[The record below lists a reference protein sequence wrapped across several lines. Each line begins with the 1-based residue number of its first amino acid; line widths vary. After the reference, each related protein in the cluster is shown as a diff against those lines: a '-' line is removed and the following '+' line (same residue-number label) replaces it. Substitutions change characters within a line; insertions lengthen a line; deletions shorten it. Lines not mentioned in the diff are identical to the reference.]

1 MSAVSPAA
9 PTRRRLPRP
18 DVAGWATGLASGL
31 AAGVGDRLAASP
43 RWQSVREHGERA
55 WSRTTPA
62 RQRAAATGA
71 FVTPLGWVAL
81 AGLALTLWVGLDRS
95 WTELTVVASAL
106 AVVLLAALAWVLGK
120 TAYDVDIALD
130 DQRVQVGAEALGRL
144 LIRNRGTR
152 SLLPTRIELPVA
164 RAVAS
169 FDLPAL
175 GKQEEHEEFFAVPT
189 RRRGVIP
196 VGPVLSV
203 RADPLHLLR
212 RAQRWTE
219 QVELFVHPRTLVID
233 SGHAGFLKDVEG
245 VTTQDL
251 SSSDVSFHALRDYV
265 PGDDRRAIHWKTTA
279 RTGRFMVRV
288 FEETRRSHLL
298 LLLSV
303 RPEDYASPED
313 FEVAVSSVASL
324 GLQCLREDR
333 DLSVVTQAGR
343 LRFPSARGLLDELS
357 RVELRPDCAP
367 LQTLAEE
374 GVALVP
380 GASVVAVVTGSATDA
395 AALRA
400 ADRVAPMDAFTFAV
414 RCAEGQ
420 EVARRRI
427 GRLTVLDLSAL
438 DDLPRAVR
446 TMR

>member
-9 PTRRRLPRP
+9 PARRRLPRP
-18 DVAGWATGLASGL
+18 DVTGWATSRVTALGN
-31 AAGVGDRLAASP
+31 RLTASP
-43 RWQSVREHGERA
+43 RWQKVRETGELA
-55 WSRTTPA
+55 WGRTAPV
-62 RQRAAATGA
+62 RERVATVGA

-81 AGLALTLWVGLDRS
+81 AGLVLTLWVGLDRS
-95 WTELTVVASAL
+95 WTELTVVATAL
-106 AVVLLAALAWVLGK
+106 AVTLLAALAWVLGK
-120 TAYDVDIALD
+120 TAYEVDIALD

-144 LIRNRGTR
+144 LIRNRGSR

-175 GKQEEHEEFFAVPT
+175 GRQDEHEEFFAVPT

-233 SGHAGFLKDVEG
+233 SGHAGFLKVVEG

-303 RPEDYASPED
+303 RPEDYATPDD
-313 FEVAVSSVASL
+313 FEIAVSSVASL

-357 RVELRPDCAP
+357 RVELVPASAP
-367 LQTLAEE
+367 LPTLAED
-374 GVALVP
+374 GVAQVP
-380 GASVVAVVTGSATDA
+380 GASIVAVVTGSGTEA
-395 AALRA
+395 AELRA

-420 EVARRRI
+420 QVARRRI
-427 GRLTVLDLSAL
+427 GRLTVLDLSGL

>member
-1 MSAVSPAA
+1 MSAATPAV
-9 PTRRRLPRP
+9 PGRRRLLRV
-18 DVAGWATGLASGL
+18 DVSGRWTELVSDLGRSRALTGTRRLTDDVWTRIAPVRRRIAGI
-31 AAGVGDRLAASP
+31 
-43 RWQSVREHGERA
+43 
-55 WSRTTPA
+55 
-62 RQRAAATGA
+62 GA
-71 FVTPLGWVAL
+71 FVMPLGWVAL
-81 AGLALTLWVGLDRS
+81 ASLVLAVVVGLDRS
-95 WTELTVVASAL
+95 WSELTAVATAL
-106 AVVLLAALAWVLGK
+106 AVVLLVAVAWVAGK
-120 TAYDVDIALD
+120 TAYDVEIALD
-130 DQRVQVGAEALGRL
+130 SERVQVGDDALGRL

-152 SLLPTRIELPVA
+152 SLLPTSIELPVA

-175 GKQEEHEEFFAVPT
+175 GRRDEHEELFAVPT

-196 VGPVLSV
+196 VGPVVSV

-219 QVELFVHPRTLVID
+219 QVELFVHPHTVVID

-303 RPEDYASPED
+303 RPEDYATPDD
-313 FEVAVSSVASL
+313 FEMAVSSVASL

-333 DLSVVTQAGR
+333 DLSVVTQTGR
-343 LRFPSARGLLDELS
+343 LRYPSGRGLLDELS
-357 RVELRPDCAP
+357 RIELVPGAAP
-367 LQTLAEE
+367 IPSLAED

-380 GASVVAVVTGSATDA
+380 GASIVALVTGGDVEA

-400 ADRVAPMDAFTFAV
+400 ADRAAPLDAFTFAA
-414 RCAEGQ
+414 RCAGGQ
-420 EVARRRI
+420 SVARRKI

>member
-1 MSAVSPAA
+1 MSSASPAA
-9 PTRRRLPRP
+9 HVRGRLPRVDASRWVSALGTSPGWVRVRDHAERTWRRTSPARRRL
-18 DVAGWATGLASGL
+18 T
-31 AAGVGDRLAASP
+31 
-43 RWQSVREHGERA
+43 SV
-55 WSRTTPA
+55 
-62 RQRAAATGA
+62 GA
-71 FVTPLGWVAL
+71 FVTTLGWVAL
-81 AGLALTLWVGLDRS
+81 TSLVVTLVVGLDRGWS
-95 WTELTVVASAL
+95 ELTVTATALGVA
-106 AVVLLAALAWVLGK
+106 LLAALAWVLGK
-120 TAYDVDIALD
+120 TAYDVDIALND
-130 DQRVQVGAEALGRL
+130 DRVQVGDDALGRL
-144 LIRNRGTR
+144 LIRNRGKR

-175 GKQEEHEEFFAVPT
+175 GKQDEHEELFAVPT

-196 VGPVLSV
+196 VGPVVSV
-203 RADPLHLLR
+203 RADPLQLLR

-219 QVELFVHPRTLVID
+219 QVELFVHPRTILID
-233 SGHAGFLKDVEG
+233 TSHAGFLKDVEG

-265 PGDDRRAIHWKTTA
+265 RGDDRRAIHWKTTA

-303 RPEDYASPED
+303 RPEDYVSAED
-313 FEVAVSSVASL
+313 FEIAVSSVASL

-343 LRFPSARGLLDELS
+343 LRFPSGRGLLDELS
-357 RVELRPDCAP
+357 RVELVPGAAP
-367 LQTLAEE
+367 VPGLAEE
-374 GVALVP
+374 GVAMVP
-380 GASVVAVVTGSATDA
+380 SASIVALVTGGATDA
-395 AALRA
+395 GALRA
-400 ADRVAPMDAFTFAV
+400 ADRVAPLDAFTFAV
-414 RCAEGQ
+414 RCADAQ
-420 EVARRRI
+420 AVARRRI
-427 GRLTVLDLSAL
+427 GRLTVLDLSGL

>member
-9 PTRRRLPRP
+9 PARRRLPRV
-18 DVAGWATGLASGL
+18 DVAGWVAERRG
-31 AAGVGDRLAASP
+31 RLTASP
-43 RWQSVREHGERA
+43 RWTSASTYAESAWARTAPVRE
-55 WSRTTPA
+55 RT
-62 RQRAAATGA
+62 AAVGA
-71 FVTPLGWVAL
+71 FVTPLGWVAIVSL
-81 AGLALTLWVGLDRS
+81 VVTLWVGLDRA
-95 WTELTVVASAL
+95 WTELAVVATAL
-106 AVVLLAALAWVLGK
+106 GVVLLAALAWVLGK

-130 DQRVQVGAEALGRL
+130 DQRVQVGDEALGRL
-144 LIRNRGTR
+144 LIRNRGKR
-152 SLLPTRIELPVA
+152 SLLPTRIELPVS

-175 GKQEEHEEFFAVPT
+175 GREDEHEEYFAVPT

-303 RPEDYASPED
+303 RPEDYADAED
-313 FEVAVSSVASL
+313 FEIAVSSVASL

-333 DLSVVTQAGR
+333 DLSVVTQSGR
-343 LRFPSARGLLDELS
+343 LRFPSGRGLLDELS
-357 RVELRPDCAP
+357 RVELVPGSAP
-367 LQTLAEE
+367 VTSLAED
-374 GVALVP
+374 GVAAVP
-380 GASVVAVVTGSATDA
+380 GASIVAIVTGSGADATD
-395 AALRA
+395 LRA
-400 ADRVAPMDAFTFAV
+400 ADRVAPLDAYTFAV
-414 RCAEGQ
+414 RCAGGQ
-420 EVARRRI
+420 QVARRRI
-427 GRLTVLDLSAL
+427 SRLTVLDLSIL

>member
-1 MSAVSPAA
+1 MSSAA
-9 PTRRRLPRP
+9 PVAPARRWLPRP
-18 DVAGWATGLASGL
+18 DLPGWASSLGS
-31 AAGVGDRLAASP
+31 SP
-43 RWQSVREHGERA
+43 RWESARDNTARA
-55 WSRTTPA
+55 WRRTTPA
-62 RQRAAATGA
+62 RERVAGVGS

-81 AGLALTLWVGLDRS
+81 ASLVLTLLIGLDRS
-95 WTELTVVASAL
+95 WSELTVVATAL
-106 AVVLLAALAWVLGK
+106 AVALLAALAWVLGK
-120 TAYDVDIALD
+120 TAYEVDIALD
-130 DQRVQVGAEALGRL
+130 DERVQVGDDALGRL
-144 LIRNRGTR
+144 LIRNHGKR

-175 GKQEEHEEFFAVPT
+175 GRKDEHEELFAVPT

-219 QVELFVHPRTLVID
+219 QVELFVHPRTVVID

-245 VTTQDL
+245 VTTQNL

-265 PGDDRRAIHWKTTA
+265 AGDDRRAIHWKTTA
-279 RTGRFMVRV
+279 RTGKFMVRV

-313 FEVAVSSVASL
+313 FEIAVSSVASL

-333 DLSVVTQAGR
+333 DLSVVTQSGR
-343 LRFPSARGLLDELS
+343 IRFPSGRGLLDELS
-357 RVELRPDCAP
+357 RVNLVPGSAP
-367 LQTLAEE
+367 VPTLAED
-374 GVALVP
+374 GVAMVP
-380 GASVVAVVTGSATDA
+380 SASVVAVVTGGATEA
-395 AALRA
+395 AELRA
-400 ADRVAPMDAFTFAV
+400 ADRAAPLDAFTFAV
-414 RCAEGQ
+414 RCADVQ
-420 EVARRRI
+420 AVARRRI
-427 GRLTVLDLSAL
+427 GRLTVLDLSGL
-438 DDLPRAVR
+438 DDLPRAMR
-446 TMR
+446 TLR

>member
-9 PTRRRLPRP
+9 PARRRLPRP
-18 DVAGWATGLASGL
+18 DVTGWATSRAT
-31 AAGVGDRLAASP
+31 AVGDRLTASP
-43 RWQSVREHGERA
+43 RWQAVRETGELA
-55 WSRTTPA
+55 WGRTAPV
-62 RQRAAATGA
+62 RERVATVGA

-81 AGLALTLWVGLDRS
+81 AGLVLTLWVGLDRS
-95 WTELTVVASAL
+95 WTELTVVATAL
-106 AVVLLAALAWVLGK
+106 AVTLLAALAWVLGK
-120 TAYDVDIALD
+120 TAYEVDIALD
-130 DQRVQVGAEALGRL
+130 DQRVQVGDEALGRL
-144 LIRNRGTR
+144 LIRNRGSR

-175 GKQEEHEEFFAVPT
+175 GRQDEHEEFFAVPT

-303 RPEDYASPED
+303 RPEDYATPDD
-313 FEVAVSSVASL
+313 FEIAVSSVASL

-357 RVELRPDCAP
+357 RVELVPASAP
-367 LQTLAEE
+367 LPTLAED
-374 GVALVP
+374 GVAQVP
-380 GASVVAVVTGSATDA
+380 GASIVAVVTGSGTEA
-395 AALRA
+395 AELRA

-414 RCAEGQ
+414 RCADAQ
-420 EVARRRI
+420 QVARRRI
-427 GRLTVLDLSAL
+427 GRLTVLDLSGL

>member
-1 MSAVSPAA
+1 MVPASDGLHHGDFSMSVVSAPAGA
-9 PTRRRLPRP
+9 RQRLPQLPQLPEIR
-18 DVAGWATGLASGL
+18 
-31 AAGVGDRLAASP
+31 DRLAAGWLRLAP
-43 RWQSVREHGERA
+43 VRH
-55 WSRTTPA
+55 
-62 RQRAAATGA
+62 RAAALGTV
-71 FVTPLGWVAL
+71 VTVLGWTAL
-81 AGLALTLWVGLDRS
+81 ASLLLALVVGINRG
-95 WTELTVVASAL
+95 WAELTVVAVFL
-106 AVVLLAALAWVLGK
+106 AVTLMAAVAWVLGK
-120 TAYDVDIALD
+120 TAYVVDIVLD
-130 DQRVQVGAEALGRL
+130 SQRVQVGDDALGRL
-144 LIRNRGTR
+144 VIRNKGKR
-152 SLLPTRIELPVA
+152 SLLPTRIELPVS

-175 GKQEEHEEFFAVPT
+175 GNDEEHEELFAVPT

-196 VGPVLSV
+196 VGPVVSV

-219 QVELFVHPRTLVID
+219 QVELFVHPRTTIID

-265 PGDDRRAIHWKTTA
+265 AGDDRRAIHWKTTA
-279 RTGRFMVRV
+279 RTGKFMVRV

-303 RPEDYASPED
+303 RSADYATPDD
-313 FEVAVSSVASL
+313 FETAVSSVGSL

-343 LRFPSARGLLDELS
+343 LRFPSGRGLLDELS
-357 RVELRPDCAP
+357 RVELLTEAAP
-367 LQTLAEE
+367 VSTLAEQ

-380 GASVVAVVTGSATDA
+380 TASIVALVTGNGSDA

-400 ADRVAPMDAFTFAV
+400 ADRAAPLDAFTFAV
-414 RCAEGQ
+414 RCAGDDP
-420 EVARRRI
+420 VARRRI
-427 GRLTVLDLSAL
+427 GRLTVLDLAVL

>member
-1 MSAVSPAA
+1 MSSVSSA
-9 PTRRRLPRP
+9 PPSRIRLPRP
-18 DVAGWATGLASGL
+18 DLSGWVAPVARSRPWAAVRGAATSGWT
-31 AAGVGDRLAASP
+31 
-43 RWQSVREHGERA
+43 
-55 WSRTTPA
+55 RTTPA
-62 RQRAAATGA
+62 RERLAGVGD
-71 FVTPLGWVAL
+71 FVTPLGWVAIVSL
-81 AGLALTLWVGLDRS
+81 VVSLVVGLDRS
-95 WTELTVVASAL
+95 WSELTVAATALGVAL
-106 AVVLLAALAWVLGK
+106 VAALAWVLGK

-130 DQRVQVGAEALGRL
+130 DERVQVGDDALGRL
-144 LIRNRGTR
+144 LIRNRGKR
-152 SLLPTRIELPVA
+152 SLLPTRIELPVS

-175 GKQEEHEEFFAVPT
+175 GTQDEHEEFFAVPT

-219 QVELFVHPRTLVID
+219 QVELFVHPRTLIID

-245 VTTQDL
+245 VTTQNL

-265 PGDDRRAIHWKTTA
+265 AGDDRRAIHWKTTA
-279 RTGRFMVRV
+279 RTGKFMVRV

-303 RPEDYASPED
+303 RPEDYSTPDD
-313 FEVAVSSVASL
+313 FEMAVSSVASL
-324 GLQCLREDR
+324 GMQCMREDR

-343 LRFPSARGLLDELS
+343 LRFPSGRGLLDELS
-357 RVELRPDCAP
+357 RIELLDGAAP
-367 LQTLAEE
+367 VLTLAEE
-374 GVALVP
+374 GVAMVP
-380 GASVVAVVTGSATDA
+380 GASIVALVTGAGTEA
-395 AALRA
+395 AELRGADRA
-400 ADRVAPMDAFTFAV
+400 APLDAFTFAV
-414 RCAEGQ
+414 RCAEAQ
-420 EVARRRI
+420 TVARRRI
-427 GRLTVLDLSAL
+427 GRLTVLDLSTL

>member
-1 MSAVSPAA
+1 MSSASPAV
-9 PTRRRLPRP
+9 PGRRRLPRV
-18 DVAGWATGLASGL
+18 DFSARWTEL
-31 AAGVGDRLAASP
+31 VGDLGRSRAVTGTRRVTDDVWTRIAP
-43 RWQSVREHGERA
+43 VRR
-55 WSRTTPA
+55 RIT
-62 RQRAAATGA
+62 RVGA
-71 FVTPLGWVAL
+71 FVMPLGWVAL
-81 AGLALTLWVGLDRS
+81 ASLVLAVLVGLDRS
-95 WTELTVVASAL
+95 WSELTSVATAL
-106 AVVLLAALAWVLGK
+106 AVVLLAAVAWVAGK

-130 DQRVQVGAEALGRL
+130 SERVQVGDDALGRL

-152 SLLPTRIELPVA
+152 SLLPTSIELPVA

-175 GKQEEHEEFFAVPT
+175 GRHDEHEELFAVPT

-196 VGPVLSV
+196 VGPVVSV

-219 QVELFVHPRTLVID
+219 QVELFVHPRTVVID

-303 RPEDYASPED
+303 RPEDYATADD
-313 FEVAVSSVASL
+313 FEMAVSSVASL

-343 LRFPSARGLLDELS
+343 LRFPSGRGLLDELS
-357 RVELRPDCAP
+357 RIELVPGAAP
-367 LQTLAEE
+367 VPSLAED

-380 GASVVAVVTGSATDA
+380 GASIVALVTGGDA
-395 AALRA
+395 EPAALRA
-400 ADRVAPMDAFTFAV
+400 ADRAAPLDAFTFAA
-414 RCAEGQ
+414 RCAGGQ
-420 EVARRRI
+420 SVARRKI
-427 GRLTVLDLSAL
+427 GRLTVLDLSGL

>member
-1 MSAVSPAA
+1 MSSATPAVAG
-9 PTRRRLPRP
+9 RRRLPRA
-18 DVAGWATGLASGL
+18 DVSGWVTGLGRSRAVTGTRRVTDDVWNRTAS
-31 AAGVGDRLAASP
+31 
-43 RWQSVREHGERA
+43 W
-55 WSRTTPA
+55 
-62 RQRAAATGA
+62 RQRAAGLGG
-71 FVTPLGWVAL
+71 FVTPLGWIALLSLAL
-81 AGLALTLWVGLDRS
+81 AVVVGLDRS
-95 WTELTVVASAL
+95 WSELTAVATAL
-106 AVVLLAALAWVLGK
+106 GVALLAALAWVMGK

-130 DQRVQVGAEALGRL
+130 SERVQVGDDALGRL
-144 LIRNRGTR
+144 LIRNRGSR
-152 SLLPTRIELPVA
+152 SLLPTSIELPVA

-175 GKQEEHEEFFAVPT
+175 GRHDEHEELFAVPT

-196 VGPVLSV
+196 VGPVVSV

-279 RTGRFMVRV
+279 RTGKFMVRV

-298 LLLSV
+298 LLLSL
-303 RPEDYASPED
+303 RPEDYSTSDD
-313 FEVAVSSVASL
+313 FEMAVSSVASL

-333 DLSVVTQAGR
+333 DLSVVTQAGH
-343 LRFPSARGLLDELS
+343 LRFPSGRGLLDELS
-357 RVELRPDCAP
+357 RVELVPGSAAVP
-367 LQTLAEE
+367 SLAEN

-380 GASVVAVVTGSATDA
+380 SASIVALVTGDGADA

-400 ADRVAPMDAFTFAV
+400 ADRAAPLDAFTFAV
-414 RCAEGQ
+414 RCAGDQ
-420 EVARRRI
+420 TVARRKI
-427 GRLTVLDLSAL
+427 GRLTVLDLSDL

>member
-1 MSAVSPAA
+1 MSIAATPAG
-9 PTRRRLPRP
+9 TGRRLPQWGEARGLVVTAWTRLAP
-18 DVAGWATGLASGL
+18 ARGGAAALGAVVTVLGWTALVSLLVALTVGINRGWA
-31 AAGVGDRLAASP
+31 
-43 RWQSVREHGERA
+43 
-55 WSRTTPA
+55 
-62 RQRAAATGA
+62 
-71 FVTPLGWVAL
+71 
-81 AGLALTLWVGLDRS
+81 
-95 WTELTVVASAL
+95 ELTVVATFL
-106 AVVLLAALAWVLGK
+106 AVTLLVAVAWVLGK
-120 TAYDVDIALD
+120 TAYVVDIDLAN
-130 DQRVQVGAEALGRL
+130 QRVQVGDDALGRL
-144 LIRNRGTR
+144 LIRNEGKR
-152 SLLPTRIELPVA
+152 SLLPTRIELPVS

-175 GKQEEHEEFFAVPT
+175 GHDEEHEEMFAVPT

-196 VGPVLSV
+196 VGPVVSV

-219 QVELFVHPRTLVID
+219 QVELFVHPRTTVID

-265 PGDDRRAIHWKTTA
+265 AGDDRRNIHWKTTA
-279 RTGRFMVRV
+279 RTGKFMVRV

-303 RPEDYASPED
+303 RSEDYATPED
-313 FEVAVSSVASL
+313 FETAVSSVGSL

-333 DLSVVTQAGR
+333 DLSVVTQVGR
-343 LRFPSARGLLDELS
+343 LRFPSGRGLLDELS
-357 RVELRPDCAP
+357 RVELLADVAP
-367 LQTLAEE
+367 VSTLTEQ

-380 GASVVAVVTGSATDA
+380 SASVVAVVTGNGADA

-400 ADRVAPMDAFTFAV
+400 AERAAPLDAFTFAV
-414 RCAEGQ
+414 RCAAGDP
-420 EVARRRI
+420 VARRRI
-427 GRLTVLDLSAL
+427 GRLSVLDLADL
-438 DDLPRAVR
+438 DDLSRAVR